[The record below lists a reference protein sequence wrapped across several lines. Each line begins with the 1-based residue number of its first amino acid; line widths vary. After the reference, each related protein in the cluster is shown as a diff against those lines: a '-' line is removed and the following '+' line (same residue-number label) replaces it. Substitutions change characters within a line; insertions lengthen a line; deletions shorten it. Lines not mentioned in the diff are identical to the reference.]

1 MIKAGAL
8 LLLSLQL
15 LLLSLLLLLLLLLS
29 EIGSQSQ
36 KSESSRFLL
45 CLKLDVT
52 VLSFCGAKGQLFDA
66 PVDQTTKAPFT
77 CVSWPLGSGH
87 SRAVAT
93 GITTAKSRRL
103 LECGR
108 FKLAEAERQLSS
120 LIRTMSHDK
129 VRQIQTCRRRT
140 TAL

>member
-8 LLLSLQL
+8 LLLSL
-15 LLLSLLLLLLLLLS
+15 SLLLLLLLLLLFLS

-93 GITTAKSRRL
+93 GTTTAKSCRL

-108 FKLAEAERQLSS
+108 FKLAEGERPLSS
-120 LIRTMSHDK
+120 LIRTMSHGQ
-129 VRQIQTCRRRT
+129 VRQIQNCRRRT